1 MTLKQKSV
9 QYLRVEGGGSG
20 GCSPGGS
27 ARVAVDSGPATEPEQ
42 QHQSAS
48 TECRLPA
55 QLAQSPPPWAHRPTT
70 QIWVGAWFCE
80 VGLFSGVVTSWL
92 FAVMMV
98 VVEVGWAG
106 SPSPAFEQ
114 QLWAALVSREVGAA
128 GPRWETHFLSFP
140 SKLHSGIG
148 KPDFTLEIPT
158 TKTCN
163 GC

>member
-1 MTLKQKSV
+1 MTQRQKSV

-42 QHQSAS
+42 QQC
-48 TECRLPA
+48 EQRVPA
-55 QLAQSPPPWAHRPTT
+55 TCPAGWQEVHHGRTGQQPNSGSGRDF
-70 QIWVGAWFCE
+70 VSGGE

-114 QLWAALVSREVGAA
+114 QL
-128 GPRWETHFLSFP
+128 
-140 SKLHSGIG
+140 
-148 KPDFTLEIPT
+148 
-158 TKTCN
+158 
-163 GC
+163 

>member
-1 MTLKQKSV
+1 MQTRKQTHTSYTFLDWMTQRPKSV

-42 QHQSAS
+42 QHQC
-48 TECRLPA
+48 EHRVPA
-55 QLAQSPPPWAHRPTT
+55 TCPAGWQEVHHGRTGQQPNSGSGRDF
-70 QIWVGAWFCE
+70 VSGGE

-98 VVEVGWAG
+98 VVEEGWAG

-114 QLWAALVSREVGAA
+114 QL
-128 GPRWETHFLSFP
+128 
-140 SKLHSGIG
+140 
-148 KPDFTLEIPT
+148 
-158 TKTCN
+158 
-163 GC
+163 